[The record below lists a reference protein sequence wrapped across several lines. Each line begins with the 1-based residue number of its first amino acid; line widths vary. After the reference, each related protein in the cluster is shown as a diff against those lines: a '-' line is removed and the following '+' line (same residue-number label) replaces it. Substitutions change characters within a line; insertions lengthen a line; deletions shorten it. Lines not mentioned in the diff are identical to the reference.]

1 VYALREQVK
10 VYRAQRLNLRATL
23 ERDSYGFG
31 DTASAVLTVIR
42 AQGDTPVG
50 ADVALTLRVDGQ
62 EVYCSAPADVQK
74 VPIYLAVM
82 VTAAAAAVTVAVT
95 VAQLY

>member
-1 VYALREQVK
+1 MVVCVCALCEQVQA
-10 VYRAQRLNLRATL
+10 YRAQRLSLRATL

-31 DTASAVLTVIR
+31 ETASAVLTVVR

-62 EVYCSAPADVQK
+62 EVYRSAPAAVQK
-74 VPIYLAVM
+74 VQYMLLKYSVC
-82 VTAAAAAVTVAVT
+82 TT
-95 VAQLY
+95 